1 MPLSQQQQ
9 SQLRGLID
17 SRKRTL
23 MREIHDDMDRSREDN
38 RNAVASPAGDAG
50 DESVADLM
58 AHLDQF
64 DATRDVSELRSLD
77 AAERRI
83 AEGSYGTCEEC
94 GNEIGFERLKA
105 TPTATRCIACQRQYE
120 KTHASPATPTL

>member
-1 MPLSQQQQ
+1 MPLSQEQQ
-9 SQLRGLID
+9 SQLRGAVEA
-17 SRKRTL
+17 RKRVL
-23 MREIHDDMDRSREDN
+23 MREIHDDMDRAREDN
-38 RNAVASPAGDAG
+38 RNATAAPAGDAG

-77 AAERRI
+77 AAERRMD
-83 AEGSYGTCEEC
+83 EGSYGICEDC
-94 GNEIGFERLKA
+94 GAEIGFERLKA
-105 TPTATRCIACQRQYE
+105 NPSATRCIACQRQHE